1 MATKAVKAP
10 AGRRRKAATEQPQH
24 IHHWVLES
32 PNGPFSIG
40 TCSCGE
46 TKEFRN
52 SSEDSIWDRV
62 EAPRLLHLAALG
74 NSRHVPRAQPHLGR
88 RGQQIVP
95 GRIGRFHARRL
106 PRRINPGRDRS

>member
-1 MATKAVKAP
+1 MASKAVKTP

-24 IHHWVLES
+24 IHHWVVES

-62 EAPRLLHLAALG
+62 EGR
-74 NSRHVPRAQPHLGR
+74 SRWNDMGISRRRRAGD
-88 RGQQIVP
+88 GSD
-95 GRIGRFHARRL
+95 
-106 PRRINPGRDRS
+106 N